1 METGFQ
7 NLGNG
12 TRAAAARR
20 NLRQL
25 FYDIYLHVHANQ
37 RSIVENYGGRR
48 G

>member
-12 TRAAAARR
+12 TRAAARR

-25 FYDIYLHVHANQ
+25 FYDIYLHVPANQ